1 MSSTNL
7 SSRVGGL
14 NPRWNEDASPELT
27 QQRFLKAMDL
37 TGGEFLESVEYF
49 AKCWLPAREIVRKA
63 LKQRHEVRQSQKQ
76 EGAGWRQMVRYNGNG
91 MMRCWMHSTSHAAG
105 HTACYLLSMP
115 VV

>member
-1 MSSTNL
+1 MLPSCRVTKVVPIYCCAGVNQYDTEQPPRYVSSTNL

-63 LKQRHEVRQSQKQ
+63 LEQRHEVRQS
-76 EGAGWRQMVRYNGNG
+76 
-91 MMRCWMHSTSHAAG
+91 
-105 HTACYLLSMP
+105 
-115 VV
+115 

>member
-49 AKCWLPAREIVRKA
+49 AQCWLPAREIVRKA
-63 LKQRHEVRQSQKQ
+63 LEQRHKVRQSWKHA
-76 EGAGWRQMVRYNGNG
+76 GAAWEQAVGHNGNS
-91 MMRCWMHSTSHAAG
+91 MR
-105 HTACYLLSMP
+105 
-115 VV
+115 